1 MTRLLKPSECAK
13 VSRDK
18 TQNWTYDILGDDDEV
33 HVHPN
38 IKKLQTYMIKH
49 L

>member
-1 MTRLLKPSECAK
+1 VQKLAETKHKTEHMTFLVMMMRF
-13 VSRDK
+13 
-18 TQNWTYDILGDDDEV
+18 IV
-33 HVHPN
+33 HAN